1 MQPNQDKQFQL
12 PATPQLAGL
21 DEKKETKKE
30 NKEKTTPVQEV
41 QKWSSRYNTA
51 KDYQKDLFKKWG
63 KWYNDM
69 YAHVENKRMAP
80 WRSKVYMPIIA
91 SKVWDL
97 ISRFIQY
104 RPGWEVSVRT
114 LPVNTLSTE
123 QFNKYMEVMSKRAE
137 RVRMKLE
144 YDFDNPLLGD
154 SIPDELLSVML
165 DAAVTGQGVARVPYL
180 TKTSQYNSY
189 TANGDMV
196 NFGVKKTVKAQE
208 GYNALQAVNVF
219 NVFLMPG
226 ARSLQQS
233 PWLIIHDKKPYY
245 ELERDTS
252 IDQKALQNARKGLV
266 TNEFAQYEAGR
277 NRLSNTQDP
286 GALDSTTNMV
296 EIFECWSKETNECI
310 IYAQSG
316 GNTEAQWVELSRVEN
331 PYWHQ
336 KYPFVAFYIRRKPY
350 QFFGESIFENS
361 ETMQAAV
368 NDIFNHFMDRENTA
382 DGMLAIEESAY
393 VDDFVISPAGTLIYR
408 GERPTP
414 IKFPQ
419 PDANN
424 MNMAMNLINGAIEN
438 ATISQYASGVPNS
451 ATDST
456 QGTATGVTRMMEAA
470 AEKVGF
476 MRANFRRSWREV
488 GEMWSSNSQQFMVSD
503 VIYDTTKNGETISNI
518 IRPVDMIGIFGI
530 KIDDGSFEPVS
541 KDEKRRNF
549 LDFVTNMQ
557 AWQTSSVGQSERTGN
572 PADALRIDWN
582 EIVMRGAEHFGE
594 NYQHFILP
602 PAVAP
607 QQQPGQP
614 QQTPAPETPTPDMP
628 PQAQAPAAIQPQV
641 APGAQ
646 DFTTQS
652 DGKSMPDSFPVRSLN
667 NPTLAG

>member
-12 PATPQLAGL
+12 PTTPQLAGL
-21 DEKKETKKE
+21 DEKKETKKD
-30 NKEKTTPVQEV
+30 NQQKTTPQQEV

-69 YAHVENKRMAP
+69 YGHVENKRMAP

-114 LPVNTLSTE
+114 LPTNTLSTE
-123 QFNKYMEVMSKRAE
+123 KFNQYMEVMSKRAE
-137 RVRMKLE
+137 RVRMKLD

-154 SIPDELLSVML
+154 SIPDELLSIML
-165 DAAVTGQGVARVPYL
+165 DAAVTGQGVARVSYV

-189 TANGDMV
+189 TADGGIV
-196 NFGVKKTVKAQE
+196 NFGMKKTVSAQE
-208 GYNALQAVNVF
+208 GYNNLQAINIF
-219 NVFLMPG
+219 NVFVMPG

-233 PWLIIHDKKPYY
+233 PWVIIHDKRPYY
-245 ELERDTS
+245 ELEKDTS
-252 IDQKALQNARKGLV
+252 IDQKALQNAKKGIV
-266 TNEFAQYEAGR
+266 TNEFAQYESAR
-277 NRLSNTQDP
+277 NKLVTTQDP
-286 GALDSTTNMV
+286 GSLDSTTNMV

-310 IYAQSG
+310 VYAQSG
-316 GNTEAQWVELSRVEN
+316 GNTETQWVELSRTEN

-336 KYPFVAFYIRRKPY
+336 KYPFVPFYIRRKPY

-368 NDIFNHFMDRENTA
+368 NDIFNHFMDRENMA

-393 VDDFVISPAGTLIYR
+393 VDDFVISPSGVLTYR
-408 GERPTP
+408 GEAPKP

-503 VIYDTTKNGETISNI
+503 VVYDTTKNGEIISNI

-530 KIDDGSFEPVS
+530 KIDDGSFEPIS

-557 AWQTSSVGQSERTGN
+557 AWQTSSVGQSERTGD
-572 PADALRIDWN
+572 PSDALRINWN

-594 NYQHFILP
+594 NFQHFVLP
-602 PAVAP
+602 PVVP
-607 QQQPGQP
+607 QGQP
-614 QQTPAPETPTPDMP
+614 QGEAPQPDMLPQPQAPTAVQPQTAPE
-628 PQAQAPAAIQPQV
+628 
-641 APGAQ
+641 GQ
-646 DFTTQS
+646 DFTTQA
-652 DGKSMPDSFPVRSLN
+652 DGRSLPSTFPVRSLE
-667 NPTLAG
+667 NPTIGG